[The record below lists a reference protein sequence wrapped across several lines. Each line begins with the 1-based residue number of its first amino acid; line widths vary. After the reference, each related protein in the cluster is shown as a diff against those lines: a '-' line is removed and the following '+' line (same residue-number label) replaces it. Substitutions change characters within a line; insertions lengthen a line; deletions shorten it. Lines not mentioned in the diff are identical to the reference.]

1 MLKDAGFEGCA
12 HARPGNRQVLL
23 VDAETLGVF
32 QLAPG
37 ITREN
42 VTTEGL
48 DVNGLAIGQ
57 RLRLGEIELEVSA
70 VCDPCEQIEAL
81 RPGLRAE
88 MQGRRGMLCRVL
100 TGGTL
105 QRGDVIELQRENA
118 DRRKFRRRLAKD
130 SDWACGAGLGHPAGD
145 LSLCLVPALRVRLVL
160 QAAQPNG
167 IRQSHPAFPR

>member
-1 MLKDAGFEGCA
+1 MARVLHLFRAPKRRAAMEELATAEVVKNAGLQGCA
-12 HARPGNRQVLL
+12 HARGGKRQVLL
-23 VDAETLGVF
+23 VDAETLGAF
-32 QLAPG
+32 QLEPG

-57 RLRLGEIELEVSA
+57 RLRLGEVELEVSA

-81 RPGLRAE
+81 RPGLQAE

-105 QRGDVIELQRENA
+105 QRGDVIELQEKTLTAENSGA
-118 DRRKFRRRLAKD
+118 D
-130 SDWACGAGLGHPAGD
+130 
-145 LSLCLVPALRVRLVL
+145 
-160 QAAQPNG
+160 
-167 IRQSHPAFPR
+167 